1 MASCGFRRVRHFHE
15 KRPLTSSEKQATPAV
30 SPALKYY
37 SMCSMMPSCLALH
50 RLDVVWLWVLKLQ
63 LSCCSSF
70 VPYHLVPIHEH
81 AACQNNEWTWA
92 GCKGSTANDGQCCIA
107 LDRIE
112 VYQHCGFQRM
122 MGPYGIPGCSH
133 YWRPTWQK
141 VELVPGPSK
150 ALRRNNSMDF
160 EPAMNENGV
169 LDKFLLEVP
178 LVATPVG
185 HPTLTCTDCDPTASP
200 WDPP

>member
-1 MASCGFRRVRHFHE
+1 
-15 KRPLTSSEKQATPAV
+15 
-30 SPALKYY
+30 
-37 SMCSMMPSCLALH
+37 
-50 RLDVVWLWVLKLQ
+50 
-63 LSCCSSF
+63 
-70 VPYHLVPIHEH
+70 
-81 AACQNNEWTWA
+81 
-92 GCKGSTANDGQCCIA
+92 
-107 LDRIE
+107 
-112 VYQHCGFQRM
+112 M
-122 MGPYGIPGCSH
+122 MGPCGIPGCSH

-185 HPTLTCTDCDPTASP
+185 YPTLTCTDCDPTASP
-200 WDPP
+200 